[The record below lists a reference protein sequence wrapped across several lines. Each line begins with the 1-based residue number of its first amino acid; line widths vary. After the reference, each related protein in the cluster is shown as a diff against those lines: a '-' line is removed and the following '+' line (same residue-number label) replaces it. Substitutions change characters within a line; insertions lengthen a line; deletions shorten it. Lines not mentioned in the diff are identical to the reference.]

1 MSHHI
6 MDSLLTAEAMADIQV
21 FMPGKTIKG
30 LVLDSSQSRIL
41 VQLPGGVTGIVTK
54 KEATGFGVTTEDY
67 EVGTPIEAMVIQS
80 ENEQGLVLM
89 SLRRA
94 SQEMVWAEL
103 NECFEESRIIKVKVT
118 DANKGGLMTIYKGL
132 KAFLPVSQ
140 LTPLNYPRVDG
151 ADAGEILR
159 RLQTHIGNEMAVRV
173 INSDRERGKLIV
185 SEKAAISEKQEE
197 TLKSIKVG
205 DIVNGNVCG
214 IVKFGIFVTFGGA
227 EGLVHLS
234 ELDWGHVSDPGKNF
248 DLGQK
253 VEVLV
258 LGVEGKKLSFSIK
271 RLTDDPWKDQVKAFA
286 IGQKVSGKVVRWN
299 SNGIFI
305 SVADNVNGLFPLSD
319 YGVESHSELKVR
331 EGETRSGEVLGID
344 YNSHRLVLKEDGIK
358 SAPAATE
365 ETTKE

>member
-1 MSHHI
+1 MSTQHV
-6 MDSLLTAEAMADIQV
+6 MQQLLTDEARAAIQV
-21 FMPGKTIKG
+21 FMPGQTVKG
-30 LVLDSSQSRIL
+30 VVIDSNQSRIL

-54 KEATGFGVTTEDY
+54 KEATGFGVTTDDY
-67 EVGTPIEAMVIQS
+67 EAGTPIEAMVIQS
-80 ENEQGLVLM
+80 ENDHGLVMM

-103 NECFEESRIIKVKVT
+103 NDCFDQNRIIKVKVI
-118 DANKGGLMTIYKGL
+118 DANKGGLMTVFKGI

-159 RLQTHIGNEMAVRV
+159 RLQSHIGTEMAVRV
-173 INSDRERGKLIV
+173 INADRERGKLIV
-185 SEKAAISEKQEE
+185 SEKEAIKEKQDE
-197 TLKSIKVG
+197 TLKNVKAG
-205 DIVNGNVCG
+205 DIVVGQVCG

-234 ELDWGHVSDPGKNF
+234 ELDWGHVSDPGKKF

-258 LGVEGKKLSFSIK
+258 LGVEGNKLSFSVK
-271 RLTDDPWKDQVKAFA
+271 RLTDDPWKDQVKEFA
-286 IGQKVSGKVVRWN
+286 VGQMVSGKVIRWN

-305 SVADNVNGLFPLSD
+305 SVNENVNGLFPLED

-331 EGETRSGEVLGID
+331 EGETRTGEILEID
-344 YNSHRLVLKEDGIK
+344 YNSHRLILKESGVTT
-358 SAPAATE
+358 TE
-365 ETTKE
+365 EVAE